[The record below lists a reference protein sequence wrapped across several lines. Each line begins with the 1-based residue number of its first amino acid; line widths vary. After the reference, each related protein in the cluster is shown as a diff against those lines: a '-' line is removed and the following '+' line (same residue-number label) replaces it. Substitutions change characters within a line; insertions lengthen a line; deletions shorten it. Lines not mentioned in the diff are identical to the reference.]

1 MITKIIRMKD
11 NNISNE
17 LAAELSNSL
26 DNLNMSYNFFDAVY
40 GEQIEKIWTKKQ
52 LKFYFK
58 QNANKKLPGVKGC
71 FLSHYSLWEECITTD
86 TPYLIFEHDAIMLRV
101 LPNNILDLEYDV
113 LNLDY
118 ASRVEADYEKH
129 LNTDNGQEI
138 KSWAVAPEKKGWLSR
153 ASKSSIKGL
162 HAYIVKP
169 IGAKKLIKQAHD
181 IGTIP
186 ADVHVNSM
194 YVDLKYTVTS
204 YARVNPRYWIDAK
217 TGSSNSFTRA
227 KQ

>member
-11 NNISNE
+11 NTISNE
-17 LAAELSNSL
+17 LALELTSSL
-26 DNLNMSYNFFDAVY
+26 DDLNMSYDFFDAIY
-40 GEQIEKIWTKKQ
+40 GDQIEQVWNSKQ
-52 LKFYFK
+52 LKFFFK

-71 FLSHYSLWEECITTD
+71 FLSHYSLWEQCASTN
-86 TPYLIFEHDAIMLRV
+86 TPYLIFEHDALMIRS
-101 LPNNILDLEYDV
+101 LPKDILELDYDV

-118 ASRVEADYEKH
+118 ASRVEANYKEH
-129 LNTDNGQEI
+129 LSSDKGQEI
-138 KSWAVAPEKKGWLSR
+138 KSWPVAPKKKGWLSQ

-169 IGAKKLIKQAHD
+169 NGAKKLIKQAHTV
-181 IGTIP
+181 GTIP

-204 YARVNPRYWIDAK
+204 YAQINPKYWIGAK
-217 TGSSNSFTRA
+217 QGSMHSFTRE
-227 KQ
+227 K